1 MRFSDIFTVLLLL
14 LISGCVSRD
23 LETLPAI
30 TEGHQLTMVV
40 EIAAGSAVKTEYS
53 AEKRAFLPD
62 SVQGKVRVID
72 FLPYPVNYG
81 FIPSTIQPKASAGDG
96 DPLDVMLIG
105 QSLPSG
111 TILRV
116 IPLGVLRL
124 KDHGE
129 NDDKI
134 LAIPADP
141 SQRLIQSADFATLTL
156 NYPAILT
163 LLNDWFV
170 NYKGQGVITSDG
182 WGDEAEAW
190 RLVID
195 NSTNPKK

>member
-1 MRFSDIFTVLLLL
+1 MNSSAIFKLLF
-14 LISGCVSRD
+14 LIVIGGCVSRD
-23 LETLPAI
+23 LESLPAI

-40 EIAAGSAVKTEYS
+40 EIAAGSAEKIEYNS
-53 AEKRAFLPD
+53 EKKAFLPD
-62 SVQGKVRVID
+62 SVQGKVRIVD

-81 FIPSTIQPKASAGDG
+81 FIPSTLQSKAKGGDG

-105 QSLPSG
+105 QSLPAGSV
-111 TILRV
+111 LKV
-116 IPLGVLRL
+116 IPVGVLRL
-124 KDHGE
+124 KDNGE
-129 NDDKI
+129 ADDKI

-141 SQRLIQSADFATLTL
+141 SQRLIAATDFATLTM

-170 NYKGQGVITSDG
+170 NYKGQGVTTSDG

-195 NSTNPKK
+195 NAKNPKK